1 MPTDVSAPFPAV
13 ELLPSSVLT
22 ITLSDAGAKITT
34 LNVHGDQAGASA
46 DDGTTIN
53 TPLVSPFAYGDV
65 AA

>member
-34 LNVHGDQAGASA
+34 LNVHGDQPGGVSEPGPSA
-46 DDGTTIN
+46 DD
-53 TPLVSPFAYGDV
+53 TPSPLLVPAV
-65 AA
+65 A